1 MRAGGSSSAP
11 AASRGPIALFVVAS
25 AALIAAAVLFSR
37 GGGWTSPEVEP
48 SGELAQAGPADD
60 ASARLARAEVEV
72 KASARRFMA
81 AFLRYEVGEL
91 TPAVR
96 RDLRATTTSEFG
108 RQLLTS
114 PPRRPSAGGFPPH
127 AELRELNV
135 TFLTPQATLAV
146 IDGAS
151 VRDGFPEEF
160 GFAFTRSASGWL
172 ASGASQ

>member
-1 MRAGGSSSAP
+1 MRAGRSSSAP
-11 AASRGPIALFVVAS
+11 EASTGRIALFAAAS
-25 AALIAAAVLFSR
+25 AALIAAAILFSQ

-48 SGELAQAGPADD
+48 SGELAQPDPAHD
-60 ASARLARAEVEV
+60 ARLARAEVEV

-91 TPAVR
+91 TPVVR
-96 RDLRATTTSEFG
+96 RDLRATTTLEFG
-108 RQLLTS
+108 RQLLAS
-114 PPRRPSAGGFPPH
+114 PPRRPSAGSFPPH

-151 VRDGFPEEF
+151 VRAGFPEEF
-160 GFAFTRSASGWL
+160 GFAFTRSPSGWL